1 MPHVRAP
8 LPFLRV
14 ILVLGDRNRTLLMQG
29 DITDESFVLSLVEK
43 VKLRSTNNGAQS
55 VTQFSKVRP
64 DFVFHM
70 AAQASRQLPE
80 FVFVAS
86 HSCHFAEFKR
96 RQRGSA
102 KADL

>member
-70 AAQASRQLPE
+70 AAQASRLSE